1 MGLWKKLMTRFFS
14 FVFSFSESSFELL
27 LRAKRPSS
35 SFGLA
40 KVLGWVR
47 SATLVRILSVLWT
60 VLSSEEGEKYSNV
73 VKCCSNV
80 VKCCS
85 NVVKCCQMLSNVA
98 QMLLKC
104 CQMLLKCC
112 QMLSNVVKCCSNVA
126 QMLSNVAQMLSNVV
140 KCC

>member
-1 MGLWKKLMTRFFS
+1 MTRFFS

-35 SFGLA
+35 SFGPA

-47 SATLVRILSVLWT
+47 SATLVWILSVLWT

-85 NVVKCCQMLSNVA
+85 NVAQMLSNVV
-98 QMLLKC
+98 KC

-112 QMLSNVVKCCSNVA
+112 QL
-126 QMLSNVAQMLSNVV
+126 LSNVA
-140 KCC
+140 